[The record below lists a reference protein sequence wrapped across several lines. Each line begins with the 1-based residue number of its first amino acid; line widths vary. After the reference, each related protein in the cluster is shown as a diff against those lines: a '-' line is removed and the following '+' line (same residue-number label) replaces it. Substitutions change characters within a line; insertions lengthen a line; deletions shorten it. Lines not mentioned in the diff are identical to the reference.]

1 MNLTIDCR
9 EKKIIE
15 EIEKIKN
22 KYPEYKNI
30 TIEIKQLDLGDFVFT
45 FEENDVLL
53 VERKTISDL
62 IASIKDKRY
71 DEQSLRLTNINVPN
85 HNIIYLLEGPLST
98 DHSINKTFI
107 SSTLSLNF
115 YKGFSVIRT
124 QTAQE
129 TALHL
134 CQFYNKLIKSSSK
147 LGYYNLNAGEIP
159 NKEYGSLVKKV
170 KKSNLTTDNIDAI
183 MLSQIPNVSYNI
195 ASVVID
201 KYDSL
206 SNLIKTLELD
216 KDSLKNLTYTDNT
229 GKSRKVNKTSLENI
243 VKYLIK

>member
-22 KYPEYKNI
+22 KYPEYESI
-30 TIEIKQLDLGDFVFT
+30 TTEIKQLDLGDFVFSY
-45 FEENDVLL
+45 EENEVLL

-71 DEQSLRLTNINVPN
+71 DEQSLRLSNINIPN
-85 HNIIYLLEGPLST
+85 HNIVYLLEGPLSK

-107 SSTLSLNF
+107 SSSLSLNF

-124 QTAQE
+124 YNAHE

-134 CQFYNKLIKSSSK
+134 CQFYNKLMKAPNK
-147 LGYYNLNAGEIP
+147 LGYYNLNSGEVPI
-159 NKEYGSLVKKV
+159 KEYGSIVKKV
-170 KKSNLTTDNIDAI
+170 KKENLTTDNIDAI

-195 ASVVID
+195 ASVIIN
-201 KYDSL
+201 KYDTL
-206 SNLIKTLELD
+206 SNLIKTLESD
-216 KDSLKNLTYTDNT
+216 KDSLKNLTYSDNT

-243 VKYLIK
+243 VNFLIK